1 MSHQNHSEPENRL
14 TSEEQQEFL
23 ELLARLSPEQRE
35 ALKEVLK
42 SFTQQKCAGRRC
54 CYPAHF
60 YFLLYTFYSNAA
72 STRIYTLQTDYIIR
86 WILHQSILIIDH
98 RCSRPN
104 SF

>member
-54 CYPAHF
+54 CRHLP
-60 YFLLYTFYSNAA
+60 FLFFQVSTPSNW
-72 STRIYTLQTDYIIR
+72 L
-86 WILHQSILIIDH
+86 L
-98 RCSRPN
+98 
-104 SF
+104 